1 MAHNFNLRPP
11 PNASFEERANW
22 YARLGRPSLF
32 VGLDLGKSRDFSAL
46 CVMERSGDAPD
57 NYQFSCTYL
66 HRWKLKTDYL
76 AIVADTTRLMN
87 TPELQSGPSQPTLAL
102 DATAIGIPVLELFR
116 REKHNSKLV
125 PIWITGGS
133 NVSRESGITRV
144 PKKDLVAVVQ
154 VYLQNKRLKIASQLP
169 EAATLTR
176 ELQNFEM
183 RITASANETFGAAS
197 EWREGNHDDLVLA
210 AALALWSAT
219 NVQAWSTM
227 PFRLV

>member
-1 MAHNFNLRPP
+1 
-11 PNASFEERANW
+11 
-22 YARLGRPSLF
+22 
-32 VGLDLGKSRDFSAL
+32 
-46 CVMERSGDAPD
+46 
-57 NYQFSCTYL
+57 
-66 HRWKLKTDYL
+66 
-76 AIVADTTRLMN
+76 MN
-87 TPELQSGPSQPTLAL
+87 KPELRSGPSRPTLAL

-133 NVSRESGITRV
+133 TVSRESGITRV

-183 RITASANETFGAAS
+183 KITDSANTTFGAGF
-197 EWREGNHDDLVLA
+197 EWRENSHDDLVLS

-219 NVQAWSTM
+219 NVQTWSTM
-227 PFRLV
+227 PFGLV